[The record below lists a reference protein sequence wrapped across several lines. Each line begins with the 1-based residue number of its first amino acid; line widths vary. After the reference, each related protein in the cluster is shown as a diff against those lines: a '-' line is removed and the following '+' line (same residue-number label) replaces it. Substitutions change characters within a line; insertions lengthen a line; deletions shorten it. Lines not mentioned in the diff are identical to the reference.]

1 MRFLMMVKA
10 SRNSEAGMMPDE
22 KMMAPMMQ
30 YNEEL
35 QRAGVL
41 IDLAG
46 LHPSSAGAR
55 IKFSGGKHTV
65 VEGPFA
71 DPEALVAGYWLIRV
85 NSKQEALEWARRCPP
100 PHGDGADAEI
110 ELRQLFELDDF
121 EPSGSIDAARRLEQ
135 DLARTNQR

>member
-10 SRNSEAGMMPDE
+10 SRRSEAGEMPDE
-22 KMMAPMMQ
+22 KMIATMMK

-35 QRAGVL
+35 QKAGVL

-46 LHPSSAGAR
+46 LRPSSAGVR
-55 IKFSGGKHTV
+55 IKFSNGKSTV

-71 DPEALVAGYWLIRV
+71 NPEGLVAGYWLIRV
-85 NSKQEALEWARRCPP
+85 NSKAEAIDWARRCPP
-100 PHGDGADAEI
+100 PHGEGADAEI

-121 EPSGSIDAARRLEQ
+121 EPSASIDAARRLEQ
-135 DLARTNQR
+135 DLAQGNER